1 MNEQRTR
8 QAFLIG
14 TAVLF
19 ILIILGL
26 VWAIAAGPSPVDPAG
41 RGQAESGLRF
51 TDSNDPIRGP
61 GDAKVTVRMFS
72 DLQCPACRAAEAG
85 LEAAMEKYGDK
96 VRFIWND
103 FPLVTIHPNALPA
116 AQAARCAEEQ
126 GKFWEYRKKLYE
138 TQDTWASIAAP
149 TGAFTD
155 YAHSLGIDES
165 PFTACIASKT
175 YDSKIRSDMS
185 EGSANRVDSTPT
197 FFVNNTR
204 YTGVMSEAEWTTA
217 IDKELAGS

>member
-8 QAFLIG
+8 QIFLMG
-14 TAVLF
+14 TAGLF
-19 ILIILGL
+19 ILIIVGL
-26 VWAIAAGPSPVDPAG
+26 VWAIAAGPSPVDPSG
-41 RGQAESGLRF
+41 RGRAESGLRF
-51 TDSNDPIRGP
+51 SDEGDPTKGP

-72 DLQCPACRAAEAG
+72 DLQCPACRSAEPG
-85 LEAAMEKYGDK
+85 LEAAMAKYGDK

-126 GKFWEYRKKLYE
+126 GKFWEYRQKLYE
-138 TQDTWASIAAP
+138 TQNTWASITAP
-149 TGAFTD
+149 TGAFAD
-155 YAHSLGIDES
+155 YARSLGMDDAAFS
-165 PFTACIASKT
+165 ACVANKT
-175 YDSKIRSDMS
+175 YDGKVRSDMS

-204 YTGVMSEAEWTTA
+204 YSGAMTEAEWTAA
-217 IDKELAGS
+217 IDQELAGS